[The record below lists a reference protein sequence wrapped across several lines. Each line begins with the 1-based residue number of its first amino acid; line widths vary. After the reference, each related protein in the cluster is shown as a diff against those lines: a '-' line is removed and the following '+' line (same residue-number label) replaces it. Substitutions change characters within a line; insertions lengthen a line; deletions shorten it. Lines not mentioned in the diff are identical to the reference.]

1 MKQMEIFEQAMC
13 CPTGLCGPSID
24 PELLRLSSV
33 LDALKEKGIVVGRY
47 NLSNDPLKFVQTKVV
62 TDFLQSH
69 GPEELPLVLVDGAF
83 NFPAVIRRTMNLQI
97 FSALTQPSCKTLL
110 KPGVMQR
117 MIRHRAAAETALTTL
132 RAAVTIQ
139 APLLPRLAAAVM
151 TARAAKEAP

>member
-1 MKQMEIFEQAMC
+1 
-13 CPTGLCGPSID
+13 
-24 PELLRLSSV
+24 
-33 LDALKEKGIVVGRY
+33 
-47 NLSNDPLKFVQTKVV
+47 
-62 TDFLQSH
+62 
-69 GPEELPLVLVDGAF
+69 
-83 NFPAVIRRTMNLQI
+83 MNLQI

>member
-69 GPEELPLVLVDGAF
+69 GPEELPLVLVDGA
-83 NFPAVIRRTMNLQI
+83 IQ
-97 FSALTQPSCKTLL
+97 FSGRYPTNDEFADILALTQPSCKTLL